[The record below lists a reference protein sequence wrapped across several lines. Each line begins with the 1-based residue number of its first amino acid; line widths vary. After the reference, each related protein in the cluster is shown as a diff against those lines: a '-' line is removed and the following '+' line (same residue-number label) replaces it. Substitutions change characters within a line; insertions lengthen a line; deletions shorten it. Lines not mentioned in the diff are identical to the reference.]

1 MKTRPLITCL
11 LLAFLFVGLSQGQT
25 LHSTKLDCKVL
36 EVSGPYLGSEKELSQ
51 VHYAV
56 VHHNNAADR
65 QRFSQLLKAESGT
78 DVLFRRDDGRSHY
91 GVLRRLRMCFGRGL
105 LVFIGPVD
113 LREGEVLT
121 LEVRQ
126 AKK

>member
-1 MKTRPLITCL
+1 MKIRLLVPYLIVAF
-11 LLAFLFVGLSQGQT
+11 LLADLSQAQT
-25 LHSTKLDCKVL
+25 ANPAKLDCRVL
-36 EVSGPYLGSEKELSQ
+36 EVSGTYRGNEKELSQ
-51 VHYAV
+51 VHYAI
-56 VHHNNAADR
+56 VHHKNAADR
-65 QRFSQLLKAESGT
+65 QRLSQLLRTESGT
-78 DVLFRRDDGRSHY
+78 DVRFTGEDGRSHY

-121 LEVRQ
+121 LEFRP